1 MPYDTS
7 YDVEIDRLK
16 KEINIYECQKHR
28 QEEITGKIKKYIDAC
43 IALTEGQ
50 AQRSGTRKITH
61 HIESSDGTC
70 EWLSDTD
77 EATARQAVEIRSSA
91 V

>member
-1 MPYDTS
+1 MASTFYQ
-7 YDVEIDRLK
+7 VVVC
-16 KEINIYECQKHR
+16 KEGR

>member
-7 YDVEIDRLK
+7 YDAEIDRLK

-28 QEEITGKIKKYIDAC
+28 QEEITGRIKKYIDAC
-43 IALTEGQ
+43 KAL
-50 AQRSGTRKITH
+50 
-61 HIESSDGTC
+61 
-70 EWLSDTD
+70 TD